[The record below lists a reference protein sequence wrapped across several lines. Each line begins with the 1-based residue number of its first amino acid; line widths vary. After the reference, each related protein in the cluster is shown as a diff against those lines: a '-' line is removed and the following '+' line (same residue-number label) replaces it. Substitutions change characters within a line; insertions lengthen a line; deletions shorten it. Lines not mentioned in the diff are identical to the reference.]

1 MTVYEQFF
9 QMAHTPFMRNL
20 PADRLYTSPKLE
32 DAIGRLKYAAD
43 NDQFAVVLAEPG
55 CGKTTLLRMM
65 KARLSPDQ
73 YLVLYLS
80 DSQLTPRW
88 LYPGLLDE
96 LGLAAKF
103 YRGDSKRKLQN
114 AIKAIKTSQ
123 NRKVICILDEAHLL
137 EKETLEEFRFLLNY
151 NFDSESPMSLI
162 LVGQKELWEQKL
174 RLQKYAAIRQRIEMT
189 VVLGRLDRAE
199 VRKYIAA
206 HMQYSGCTAEV
217 FTSDAEEEIYNVSSG
232 IPRMI
237 NQICKKTL
245 MYAFQQ
251 QKRLIDGHM
260 VRYVADHEL
269 LQPEENDIQDGHT
282 VCAQKVSE

>member
-1 MTVYEQFF
+1 MYEHFF
-9 QMAHTPFMRNL
+9 GMMHTPFSRNI
-20 PADRLYTSPKLE
+20 PVDRLYMSPRLE
-32 DAIGRLKYAAD
+32 DAIGRLKYVAD
-43 NDQFAVVLAEPG
+43 HDEFAVVLAEPG
-55 CGKTTLLRMM
+55 CGKSTLVRIL

-88 LYPGLLDE
+88 LYAGLLEE
-96 LGLAAKF
+96 LGLEAKF
-103 YRGDSKRKLQN
+103 YRGDSKRMLQK

-123 NRKVICILDEAHLL
+123 NRRVLCILDEAHLL
-137 EKETLEEFRFLLNY
+137 EKDTLEEFRFLLNY

-174 RLQKYAAIRQRIEMT
+174 RLQRYAAIRQRIEMT

-199 VRKYIAA
+199 VRQYIAA

-217 FTSDAEEEIYNVSSG
+217 FTSDAEEEIYKVSSG

-237 NQICKKTL
+237 NQVCKKTL

-269 LQPEENDIQDGHT
+269 LQAGEDELHDDHT
-282 VCAQKVSE
+282 PCAQKVS